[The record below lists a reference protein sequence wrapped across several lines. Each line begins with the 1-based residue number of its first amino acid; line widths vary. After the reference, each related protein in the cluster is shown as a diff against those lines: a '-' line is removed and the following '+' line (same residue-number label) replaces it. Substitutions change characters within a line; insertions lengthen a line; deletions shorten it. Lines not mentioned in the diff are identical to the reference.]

1 MQTTNARLE
10 LEDVRAALLER
21 VRTPLGSQQA
31 QKLAPFDDPEPARTR
46 IEAVRQA
53 RALIDLAEPP
63 PVWGAEDVA
72 ASLSMAEK
80 GLMLEGAP
88 LRAIAE
94 TMSVGAQM
102 RRHLLAH
109 EAVAPALY
117 GLAAGLEDL
126 SRVSRDIRQC
136 FEPDGT
142 LADHASPDLGPLR
155 SRVRALQ
162 ESIRSKLSELLRDTK
177 LQDYLQENY
186 FTIRNDRHVLPIK
199 ASFKNE
205 VKGIVHDAS
214 GSGQTVFIEPQ
225 ALVDLGNRL
234 KIAESEQKEEE
245 RRILSELTIMAAEHA
260 NEVREI
266 MRVVGICDF
275 LTSAAQ
281 LSIDLRCVPV
291 IPESKPG
298 FDLRRARH
306 PLLVLQTI
314 APPPTQA
321 DGETDAPAPAPR
333 PRVSHVVG
341 NDFGLQPDQQIL
353 IITGPNTGGKTV
365 AMKTIGLFALM
376 VKCGLHLPCDEG
388 STIGWYDRVDVAIG
402 DMQSIADNL
411 STFAAHMKALVRIL
425 ANANDRSLVLIDEI
439 ASDTDPTQGQALA
452 QAVLEELGDSGA
464 HVVVTTH
471 FERLKAVPF
480 TDQRFRN
487 AGVGFDSDA
496 LKPTYRVTLDVPQGS
511 SGFDIAQALGVPQP
525 IVDRAR
531 SLTGEGAQELEKM
544 IKAVEEQSAALE
556 RARLQLE
563 KSEAEAAAAAARA
576 EAKEQELARAIARVK
591 EGAQTD
597 LVADIEA
604 KQQEVK
610 TMIARLQAATAETSA
625 AESMRM
631 ANQTADKLGKLHKE
645 EREKLPEKPV
655 EDQKSAKK
663 PSGVKVGDWVRVSK
677 LGRDGDVV
685 AIDGREAQVSVG
697 NMRIRVPLAD
707 LEVPHKPRPKRT
719 ARPAPREF
727 KPRTTQVKTEGD
739 TVMITE
745 EIDLR
750 GATVDEGIQ
759 RLEGFLDYHYNTVT
773 THVRVVHGHGT
784 GALREAI
791 REHLKR
797 SGYVKSVRAG
807 AQNEGGDGVTV
818 VELV

>member
-1 MQTTNARLE
+1 MLASNSRLE
-10 LEDVRAALLER
+10 LDDVRGALLER
-21 VRTPLGSQQA
+21 VRTPLGTNQA
-31 QKLAPFDDPEPARTR
+31 QQLAPFAEPGPARAR

-72 ASLSMAEK
+72 ASLSDAEK
-80 GLMLEGAP
+80 GLMLEGGP

-94 TMSVGAQM
+94 TMSVGATV

-117 GLAAGLEDL
+117 GLAAGLDDL
-126 SRVSRDIRQC
+126 SRVARDIKQC

-162 ESIRSKLSELLRDTK
+162 ESIRAKLSELLRDTK
-177 LQDYLQENY
+177 LQDYLQDVY

-199 ASFKNE
+199 ASYKNE
-205 VKGIVHDAS
+205 VRGIVHDAS

-245 RRILSELTIMAAEHA
+245 RRILSELTLLAAENA
-260 NEVREI
+260 DQVREI
-266 MRVVGICDF
+266 MHVVGICDF
-275 LTSAAQ
+275 LTAAAQ

-291 IPESKPG
+291 IPHDGPG

-306 PLLVLQTI
+306 PLLVLQTL

-321 DGETDAPAPAPR
+321 DGETDAPAPAPK

-341 NDFGLQPDQQIL
+341 NDFGLQKEQQVL
-353 IITGPNTGGKTV
+353 VITGPNTGGKTV

-388 STIGWYDRVDVAIG
+388 SSVGWYDRVDVAIG

-425 ANANDRSLVLIDEI
+425 EMADATSLVLIDEI

-452 QAVLEELGDSGA
+452 QAVLERLADAGG

-480 TDQRFRN
+480 ADPRFRN
-487 AGVGFDSDA
+487 AGVGFDATA

-511 SGFDIAQALGVPQP
+511 SGFDIAQALGLPEV

-531 SLTGEGAQELEKM
+531 SLTGDGAQELERI
-544 IKAVEEQSAALE
+544 IKAVEDQSGALE
-556 RARLQLE
+556 QARIELE
-563 KSEAEAAAAAARA
+563 KAKAEAAAAQAKA
-576 EAKEQELARAIARVK
+576 EAKQAELQRAIDKVK
-591 EGAQTD
+591 AGAQTD
-597 LVADIEA
+597 LVAEIESR
-604 KQQEVK
+604 QQEVK
-610 TMIARLQAATAETSA
+610 TMIARLQAATADSSA
-625 AESMRM
+625 SESMRM
-631 ANQTADKLGKLHKE
+631 ANQAADKLGKLHKE
-645 EREKLPEKPV
+645 EREKLPETEVAPKRV
-655 EDQKSAKK
+655 AKRVDR
-663 PSGVKVGDWVRVSK
+663 VKVGDWVRVPK

-685 AIDGREAQVSVG
+685 AIDGRQAHVSIG
-697 NMRIRVPLAD
+697 NMRIRVAVAD

-719 ARPAPREF
+719 ARPAPKEF
-727 KPRTTQVKTEGD
+727 KPRTTKVKTEGD
-739 TVMITE
+739 EISITE

-750 GATVDEGIQ
+750 GSTVDEGIQ
-759 RLEGFLDYHYNTVT
+759 RLEGFLDHHYNTVT

-784 GALREAI
+784 GALREAV

-807 AQNEGGDGVTV
+807 GQNEGGDGVTMV
-818 VELV
+818 ALG

>member
-1 MQTTNARLE
+1 MLATNAPLE
-10 LEDVRAALLER
+10 LEDVRGALLER
-21 VRTPLGSQQA
+21 VRTPLGSQHAHQ
-31 QKLAPFDDPEPARTR
+31 LAPFDDPQPARAR

-72 ASLSMAEK
+72 EPLSMAEK
-80 GLMLEGAP
+80 GLMLEGGP

-94 TMSVGAQM
+94 TMSVGATV
-102 RRHLLAH
+102 RRHLVAH
-109 EAVAPALY
+109 EAVAPAMY
-117 GLAAGLEDL
+117 GLAVGLEDL
-126 SRVSRDIRQC
+126 SRVARDIRQC

-199 ASFKNE
+199 SSYKNE

-225 ALVDLGNRL
+225 ALLDIGNRL

-245 RRILSELTIMAAEHA
+245 RRILSELTVMAAEHA
-260 NEVREI
+260 DQVREI

-291 IPESKPG
+291 VPEPGPG
-298 FDLRRARH
+298 FDLRNARH
-306 PLLVLQTI
+306 PLLVLQTL
-314 APPPTQA
+314 APPPAQA
-321 DGETDAPAPAPR
+321 NGETDAPAPAPR
-333 PRVSHVVG
+333 PRVVRVIG
-341 NDFGLQPDQQIL
+341 NDFGIQDEQQIL
-353 IITGPNTGGKTV
+353 VITGPNTGGKTV

-388 STIGWYDRVDVAIG
+388 SRMGWYDRIDVAIG
-402 DMQSIADNL
+402 DLQSIADNL

-425 ANANDRSLVLIDEI
+425 ALADDRSLVLIDEI

-452 QAVLEELGDSGA
+452 QAVLEQLGDRGA

-480 TDQRFRN
+480 TDTRFRN
-487 AGVGFDSDA
+487 AGVGFDADA
-496 LKPTYRVTLDVPQGS
+496 LRPTYRVTLDVPQGS
-511 SGFDIAQALGVPQP
+511 SGFDIAQALGLPGSV
-525 IVDRAR
+525 VDRAR
-531 SLTGEGAQELEKM
+531 SLTGEGAQELERM
-544 IKAVEEQSAALE
+544 IKAVEDQSSALE
-556 RARLQLE
+556 QARLQLE
-563 KSEAEAAAAAARA
+563 RAEATAAAATARA
-576 EAKEQELARAIARVK
+576 QAKEAELQRTIDRVK
-591 EGAQTD
+591 AGAQAD
-597 LVADIEA
+597 LLAEIEA
-604 KQQEVK
+604 RQQQVK

-625 AESMRM
+625 AESMRL

-645 EREKLPEKPV
+645 ERDKLPE
-655 EDQKSAKK
+655 DK
-663 PSGVKVGDWVRVSK
+663 PSPPPSSKKAAEVKVGDWVRVGK
-677 LGRDGDVV
+677 LARDGDVV
-685 AIDGREAQVSVG
+685 AIDGREAHVSVG
-697 NMRIRVPLAD
+697 NMRIRVPLSE

-727 KPRTTQVKTEGD
+727 KPRTRQVRTEGE
-739 TVMITE
+739 VVSITE

-797 SGYVKSVRAG
+797 SGYVKSVRPG
-807 AQNEGGDGVTV
+807 DQSEGGDGATV
-818 VELV
+818 VALN

>member
-1 MQTTNARLE
+1 MQATNARLE
-10 LEDVRAALLER
+10 LDDVRGALLER
-21 VRTPLGSQQA
+21 VRTPLGA
-31 QKLAPFDDPEPARTR
+31 QEAHRLAPFDDPAPARAR
-46 IEAVRQA
+46 IEAVRQT

-72 ASLSMAEK
+72 AALSMAEK
-80 GLMLEGAP
+80 GLMLEGAS

-94 TMSVGAQM
+94 TMNVGATV
-102 RRHLLAH
+102 RRHLLTH
-109 EAVAPALY
+109 ESVAPALY
-117 GLAAGLEDL
+117 GMAAGLEDL
-126 SRVSRDIRQC
+126 SRVARDIRQC
-136 FEPDGT
+136 FEADGT

-162 ESIRSKLSELLRDTK
+162 ESIRSKLSELLRDAK
-177 LQDYLQENY
+177 LQDFLQENY

-199 ASFKNE
+199 ASYKNE
-205 VKGIVHDAS
+205 VRGIVHDAS

-245 RRILSELTIMAAEHA
+245 RRILSELTLMAAEHA
-260 NEVREI
+260 DEVREI
-266 MRVVGICDF
+266 MRVVGRCDF

-281 LSIDLRCVPV
+281 LSIDLRCVP
-291 IPESKPG
+291 IPPAAGPG
-298 FDLRRARH
+298 FELRRARH
-306 PLLVLQTI
+306 PLLVLQTL

-321 DGETDAPAPAPR
+321 SGETDAPAPAPK

-341 NDFGLQPDQQIL
+341 NDFGLKKGQQVL

-388 STIGWYDRVDVAIG
+388 SSIGWYDRIDVAIG

-425 ANANDRSLVLIDEI
+425 EHADDRSLVMIDEI

-452 QAVLEELGDSGA
+452 QAVLEQLADRGA
-464 HVVVTTH
+464 HIVVTTH

-487 AGVGFDSDA
+487 AGVGFDADA
-496 LKPTYRVTLDVPQGS
+496 LKPTYKVTLDVPQGS
-511 SGFDIAQALGVPQP
+511 SGFDIAQALGLPTSV
-525 IVDRAR
+525 VERAR
-531 SLTGEGAQELEKM
+531 DLTGEGALELERM
-544 IKAVEEQSAALE
+544 IKAVEDQSTALE
-556 RARLQLE
+556 SARRELE
-563 KSEAEAAAAAARA
+563 EARAAADAAEARA
-576 EAKEQELARAIARVK
+576 EAKARELQEAITRLKA
-591 EGAQTD
+591 GAQTD
-597 LVADIEA
+597 LVAEIEA
-604 KQQEVK
+604 RQQEVK
-610 TMIARLQAATAETSA
+610 AMIARLQAATAETSA
-625 AESMRM
+625 AESMRL

-645 EREKLPEKPV
+645 ERDKLPEPEPTPNERTRRV
-655 EDQKSAKK
+655 EA
-663 PSGVKVGDWVRVSK
+663 VKVGDWVRVSK
-677 LGRDGDVV
+677 LGREGDVV
-685 AIDGREAQVSVG
+685 GIDGRAAQVSVG
-697 NMRIRVPLAD
+697 NMRIRVPLSD
-707 LEVPHKPRPKRT
+707 LEVPQKPRPKRT

-727 KPRTTQVKTEGD
+727 TPRTTQVKSQGD
-739 TVMITE
+739 TITVIE

-797 SGYVKSVRAG
+797 SGYVKSVRPG
-807 AQNEGGDGVTV
+807 GPNEGGDGVTV
-818 VELV
+818 VAIV